1 MSNNNRDNSETASST
16 SRLVDS
22 VDQMVRLPLEMTNA
36 TWDLMMQGVQG
47 MTQGMQNMAQGVAGT
62 AQRSSGQDSSSGQ
75 GSMTSAGTSSGS
87 SWTAAVSGQS
97 DQDLSGDDLKYVM
110 WSIVFTKPGFE
121 CVLEPQHEEIVNYSA
136 DGASFAALKIAK
148 FLERSRHGHV
158 QKPDA
163 WGDTYP
169 PSAPQNG
176 GRKTETITA
185 PSGQRATAEAGA
197 ESRTASSDRGWR
209 IPAEDHK
216 YITFV
221 YRVDR
226 RLPKQE
232 AEVTRVERVTIERGG
247 TAKL

>member
-1 MSNNNRDNSETASST
+1 MSNNSRDNAESASST
-16 SRLVDS
+16 SKLVES
-22 VDQMVRLPLEMTNA
+22 VDQMVRLPLEMTGA

-47 MTQGMQNMAQGVAGT
+47 MTQGMQNMAQGVTGG
-62 AQRSSGQDSSSGQ
+62 QR
-75 GSMTSAGTSSGS
+75 SAGTSQSSSATTSAGASSSS
-87 SWTAAVSGQS
+87 SWTEALTGQS

-121 CVLEPQHEEIVNYSA
+121 AVLEPQHEEIVNYSA

-148 FLERSRHGHV
+148 FLERSRHGHNN
-158 QKPDA
+158 KPES

-169 PSAPQNG
+169 PRGSAKAS
-176 GRKTETITA
+176 GRRTETITA
-185 PSGQRATAEAGA
+185 TPGQDLTADISGET
-197 ESRTASSDRGWR
+197 SSASSDRGWR

-216 YITFV
+216 YITFI

-232 AEVTRVERVTIERGG
+232 TEVTRVERVTIERGG
-247 TAKL
+247 STKVG